1 MSRADIA
8 NYLRLAP
15 ETVSRVLR
23 RFQDDRWIRVRRRD
37 VELIEPARI
46 GLLAAPVLRG
56 APAGAA

>member
-23 RFQDDRWIRVRRRD
+23 RFQDENLIKVDRR
-37 VELIEPARI
+37 ELELMQPDRLGHLARC
-46 GLLAAPVLRG
+46 VLRS
-56 APAGAA
+56 